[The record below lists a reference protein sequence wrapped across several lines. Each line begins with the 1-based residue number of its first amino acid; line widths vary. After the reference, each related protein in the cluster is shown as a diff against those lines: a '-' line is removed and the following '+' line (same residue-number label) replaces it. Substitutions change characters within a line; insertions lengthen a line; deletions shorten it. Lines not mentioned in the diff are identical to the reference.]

1 MKKIILYTISLLFAS
16 CSTEEYKCIED
27 YDRSVIETK
36 KNYIYKFGNSKYLDS
51 TIIYDKSNCS
61 LIEKILYKEKL
72 NVNKINF
79 KDDIRKEFNT
89 TYVDKERPYRKIRI
103 NTEKLKVEELFDFQN
118 NKVLNRYWFYNEN
131 LILDSLKSNLF
142 HINFPDTV
150 QANEYNIGNIDFN
163 LYKKNDS
170 LNIVSNSNPFLLV
183 SDKFNKDYTNIKKI
197 KVDTFITP
205 KNRFAA
211 RFNKKGWNRLKII
224 ILDRFLYDEKDEKKL
239 IRMDEK
245 YFVCKPI
252 FVK

>member
-1 MKKIILYTISLLFAS
+1 MKNIILYTISLLFAS
-16 CSTEEYKCIED
+16 CSNEEHKCIED

-36 KNYIYKFGNSKYLDS
+36 KNYIYKFGNSKSPDS
-51 TIIYDKSNCS
+51 SIIYDKSDCF
-61 LIEKILYKEKL
+61 LIEKILYKDKL

-79 KDDIRKEFNT
+79 KDDIKKEFNT
-89 TYVDKERPYRKIRI
+89 TYVDKECPYRKITI
-103 NTEKLKVEELFDFQN
+103 DTKELKVVELFDFQN
-118 NKVLNRYWFYNEN
+118 NKVLNRYWVYNEN

-150 QANEYNIGNIDFN
+150 QANEYYIGNIDFN

-183 SDKFNKDYTNIKKI
+183 SDKFNKDYTNIKEI
-197 KVDTFITP
+197 EVDTFITP

-224 ILDRFLYDEKDEKKL
+224 ILDRYLYDKKDEKEF
-239 IRMDEK
+239 IRIDEK
-245 YFVCKPI
+245 YFVCEPI